1 MAEQVLDVGPLRTNA
16 IGGDYLET
24 QTTGRTALLVEVRLG
39 ATTILPNS
47 IVHHTLSQDQANE

>member
-1 MAEQVLDVGPLRTNA
+1 MAEQVLAVGLLRPNA

-24 QTTGRTALLVEVRLG
+24 QTTGRTALLAEVHLG

-47 IVHHTLSQDQANE
+47 TVHHILSQGQANE